1 MHDVR
6 GTYNWLDPSHWRCRP
21 IMIDEVANSRIV
33 RIAIAEGNQGF
44 EILEVP
50 FLVGLGEHRFQPYE
64 DDADT
69 V

>member
-6 GTYNWLDPSHWRCRP
+6 ETYNRLDPSHRRCRS
-21 IMIDEVANSRIV
+21 IMIYKVANSRII
-33 RIAIAEGNQGF
+33 RIAITEGNQGF
-44 EILEVP
+44 EILEAP